1 MTFFISRCLTNSLPK
16 CWFLVSC
23 DHGPGL
29 ARSSG
34 LVVLLTDLVGIIAF
48 KRPSQTAD
56 ERPSPAF
63 VRFSIQ
69 NATRHY
75 ASALSGCSVGFETFF
90 PKPRAIETR
99 GAKMIEKALH
109 MGVAKK
115 NKREVTMRCRMSYG
129 CMGGMERDERSNNIT
144 TMNNNTKEPTASI
157 LPPLSSPPRAT
168 AITHLT

>member
-1 MTFFISRCLTNSLPK
+1 MRISYDVFHFTMSHQFIAK
-16 CWFLVSC
+16 VLVLGC

-29 ARSSG
+29 ARSGG
-34 LVVLLTDLVGIIAF
+34 LVVLLTDLVGILAF

-75 ASALSGCSVGFETFF
+75 ASALSGCNVGFETFF

-115 NKREVTMRCRMSYG
+115 KQKGGNDEV
-129 CMGGMERDERSNNIT
+129 
-144 TMNNNTKEPTASI
+144 
-157 LPPLSSPPRAT
+157 
-168 AITHLT
+168 